1 LKLVRYKC
9 IIYDEDLLDR
19 LGVFTNRE
27 DVGLKL
33 AKACKKIFTNI
44 SYVFAIPRGG
54 VPIAIRI
61 TREINAK
68 LDLVNCRKLLIP
80 WNREA
85 GFGAVDPEG
94 NVYVD
99 KVLASYLGL
108 SENEIRKAIEEQLNE
123 IKLREKVLRKN
134 RPYSNLKGLNVIVV
148 DDGIAVGYTMRAA
161 INFLKRL
168 GASKV
173 YIAIPT
179 CNIESTL
186 KFCEEVDTILC
197 LNPRT
202 GPIFAV
208 ADAYI
213 EWRDLTDEDVL
224 RELESIG
231 YN

>member
-1 LKLVRYKC
+1 MKLVRYKC
-9 IIYDEDLLDR
+9 IIYDEYLLGR

-27 DVGLKL
+27 DAGLKL

-61 TREINAK
+61 AREINAK

-99 KVLASYLGL
+99 EVLASYLGL

-134 RPYSNLKGLNVIVV
+134 KPYPNLKGLNVIVV
-148 DDGIAVGYTMRAA
+148 DDGIAAGYTMQAA

-173 YIAIPT
+173 YIAVPT
-179 CNIESTL
+179 CNIESIL
-186 KFCEEVDTILC
+186 RFCEEVDTILC

-224 RELESIG
+224 RELESIE